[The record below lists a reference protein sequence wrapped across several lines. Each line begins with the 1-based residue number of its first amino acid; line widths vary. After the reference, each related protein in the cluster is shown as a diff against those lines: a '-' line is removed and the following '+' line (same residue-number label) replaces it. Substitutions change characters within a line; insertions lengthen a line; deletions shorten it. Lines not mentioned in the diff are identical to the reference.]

1 VRLDSGGGA
10 GWGDAY
16 DRDPSAVLE
25 DVIDGYVS
33 LEGAAR
39 DYGVVIRDQ
48 SGEFVLDEA
57 ETTTH
62 RTSSADDRKAQT

>member
-39 DYGVVIRDQ
+39 DYGVAVRATPEGSAI
-48 SGEFVLDEA
+48 DEA
-57 ETTTH
+57 ETRRL
-62 RTSSADDRKAQT
+62 RTAGQTPAV